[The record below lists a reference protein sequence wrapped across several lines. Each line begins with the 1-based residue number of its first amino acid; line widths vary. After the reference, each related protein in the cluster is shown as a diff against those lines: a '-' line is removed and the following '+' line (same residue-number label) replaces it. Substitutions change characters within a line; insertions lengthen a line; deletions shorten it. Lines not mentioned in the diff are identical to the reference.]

1 MPFFVH
7 YAKDRNFQTSNIFF
21 CEPEMIF
28 KGSLKPW
35 NNSCKSALSLFMTQ
49 NARGGYWTNYYATVA
64 L

>member
-35 NNSCKSALSLFMTQ
+35 NNSCKSALSLFMT
-49 NARGGYWTNYYATVA
+49 
-64 L
+64 